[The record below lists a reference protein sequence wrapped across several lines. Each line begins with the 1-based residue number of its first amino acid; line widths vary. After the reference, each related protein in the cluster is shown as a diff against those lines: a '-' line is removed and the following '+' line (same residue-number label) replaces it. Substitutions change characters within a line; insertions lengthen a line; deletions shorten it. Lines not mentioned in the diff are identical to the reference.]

1 MCQQKR
7 TQELRKQHR
16 RTTAFPP
23 ELAWVTDQDRK
34 NFALGLEV
42 DSNRKSKN
50 YGQENLV
57 AQTVTVNLNFKE
69 IVVNLTTLTVSH
81 LRQLCKNLGI
91 MNCGSLSKYEIRRA
105 IATYFSYQERLEK
118 NGMLP
123 SSAASRMTS
132 TVCRAVNVIFS
143 KHFIEDFKH
152 LNDRKTRRDHETS
165 NSNQDFWI
173 RASIA
178 HNSCIDGRN
187 EVTSSPISRTSVGVS
202 NNAVLAASHQ
212 NKDNDAS
219 ATFEYANVTGMIRTA
234 ASLDNISFSAANSDN
249 EREDQDDVDEYS
261 GLIFPHGDCHLHD
274 LANDVLINL
283 LDVSHLDT
291 QAFKN
296 KITGLYKMRNTI
308 QNNMTVSGT
317 HDNTVW
323 NFLESA
329 MSGRGGSGVTKI
341 YEDESRSTSTVSYTT
356 TTDELSARKKSRS
369 NAGKSEVV
377 LMEIKQQGEEM
388 LKHLSEA
395 SQDRK
400 LTLQATQRNRS
411 FRARLEVAKAL
422 GDTEEL
428 RKLMAEAKRYYQGEL

>member
-1 MCQQKR
+1 MDGNEPTEEDSRTTQQ
-7 TQELRKQHR
+7 QR

-50 YGQENLV
+50 YVQENLV
-57 AQTVTVNLNFKE
+57 AQTVTVTLNFKE
-69 IVVNLTTLTVSH
+69 IVANLTVLTVSH

-123 SSAASRMTS
+123 SSTASRMTS
-132 TVCRAVNVIFS
+132 TVCCAVNIIFS
-143 KHFIEDFKH
+143 ENFIEDFKQV
-152 LNDRKTRRDHETS
+152 NDRKTRRDHETS
-165 NSNQDFWI
+165 NLNRDFWI

-187 EVTSSPISRTSVGVS
+187 EVANSPISRTRVGSDDV
-202 NNAVLAASHQ
+202 VPAASHQ
-212 NKDNDAS
+212 D
-219 ATFEYANVTGMIRTA
+219 A
-234 ASLDNISFSAANSDN
+234 ASLDDISFSATNSNN
-249 EREDQDDVDEYS
+249 EQQEEDQDDVDEYAA
-261 GLIFPHGDCHLHD
+261 LIFPPDHGDCHLHD
-274 LANDVLINL
+274 LANDKHVNL

-296 KITGLYKMRNTI
+296 KITGLFKMRNTFH
-308 QNNMTVSGT
+308 NNMTVSGT
-317 HDNTVW
+317 HDNAVW

-341 YEDESRSTSTVSYTT
+341 LLYYFFMRCEMIPDIDSHFQPFLHPSLLGNTVSIGEDGRSTSTVSVTT
-356 TTDELSARKKSRS
+356 NDESSARKKSKS
-369 NAGKSEVV
+369 NDDSEVFM
-377 LMEIKQQGEEM
+377 LEIKQQGKEM
-388 LKHLSEA
+388 LKHLSAA

-400 LTLQATQRNRS
+400 LTLQATQRNHNFHR
-411 FRARLEVAKAL
+411 
-422 GDTEEL
+422 
-428 RKLMAEAKRYYQGEL
+428 